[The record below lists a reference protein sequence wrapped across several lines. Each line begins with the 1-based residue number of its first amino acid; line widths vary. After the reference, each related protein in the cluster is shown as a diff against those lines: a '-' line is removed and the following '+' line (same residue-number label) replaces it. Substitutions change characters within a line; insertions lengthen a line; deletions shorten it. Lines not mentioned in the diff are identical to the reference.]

1 MAACLTVSFNVFCI
15 LSFGVGVTFIAI
27 SLNVA
32 SKIQR
37 LRALS
42 YKIAKVGDLKVGS
55 YAMVDGEPSRIMSI
69 QKSKSGKHGSAK
81 YRCTAVSLFD
91 GSKRSFVN
99 PVDTSINIP
108 IVEKNAAQVVSMNPD
123 GLQLMDLET
132 YEVFE
137 VTMPKDADIVA
148 KLAAGKEVEY
158 WKIMGRY
165 KIQRVKG

>member
-1 MAACLTVSFNVFCI
+1 M
-15 LSFGVGVTFIAI
+15 
-27 SLNVA
+27 
-32 SKIQR
+32 
-37 LRALS
+37 S

-55 YAMVDGEPSRIMSI
+55 YAIVDGEPSRIMSI

-81 YRCTAVSLFD
+81 YRCSAVSLFD

-108 IVEKNAAQVVSMNPD
+108 IVEKNAAQIVSMTPD

-137 VTMPKDADIVA
+137 VATPKDEEIVN

-165 KIQRVKG
+165 KVQRVKG

>member
-1 MAACLTVSFNVFCI
+1 M
-15 LSFGVGVTFIAI
+15 
-27 SLNVA
+27 
-32 SKIQR
+32 
-37 LRALS
+37 S

-69 QKSKSGKHGSAK
+69 QKSKSGKHGSSK
-81 YRCTAVSLFD
+81 YRCTAISLFD

-137 VTMPKDADIVA
+137 VGMPNDAEIVA

-165 KIQRVKG
+165 KVQRVKG